1 MATCKYGVL
10 PEGVVEQILVL
21 LPPRSLARCRAV
33 SKHWDTLISSGRF
46 IKLLCCAQDRS
57 MHQIVPIEVNFVKGL
72 LTEEEFHKPLALKK
86 TSWTTIWD
94 QLIASVYLS

>member
-1 MATCKYGVL
+1 MAACKYGIL

-46 IKLLCCAQDRS
+46 IKLLCCAQDKS
-57 MHQIVPIEVNFVKGL
+57 MHQIVPFEVNFVRGL
-72 LTEEEFHKPLALKK
+72 LKDDEFCKPSALKK
-86 TSWTTIWD
+86 SSWDTIWD
-94 QLIASVYLS
+94 QLTASMYLS